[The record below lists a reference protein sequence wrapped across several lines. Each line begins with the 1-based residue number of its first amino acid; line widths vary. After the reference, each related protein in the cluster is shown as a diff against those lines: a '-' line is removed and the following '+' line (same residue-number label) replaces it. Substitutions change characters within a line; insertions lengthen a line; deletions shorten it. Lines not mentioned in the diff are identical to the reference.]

1 MEIKKIVLSVD
12 FTDISPIIAKY
23 AKELGKKLDAEIIVI
38 YIVEDLSSYEGLYV
52 DPATI
57 VEIENKLIDGA
68 KTSMKDFINQHFSDY
83 PKVKTLIEKGE
94 VVEKIIEASEK
105 EGADLIVIGSH
116 GRKGLDKILFG
127 SVAEGVIK
135 KSPIPVLCLNPYRI
149 KVEDLKI

>member
-1 MEIKKIVLSVD
+1 MEIKKIVLPVD

-57 VEIENKLIDGA
+57 AEIENKLIDGA
-68 KTSMKDFINQHFSDY
+68 KESMEDFINKNFSDY
-83 PKVKTLIEKGE
+83 PKVKKVIDKGD
-94 VVEKIIEASEK
+94 VIEKIIEVAEK
-105 EGADLIVIGSH
+105 EEADLIVIGSH